1 MPSIY
6 QKYRKSTFKNT
17 APWRGSVKRL
27 NSGNYMR
34 MAYLHPASP
43 SGITDSYLSHGV
55 LKRSF
60 LWKKYFFVC
69 FVYFFC
75 IKGCTEQGRSKKA
88 SSFSIGVTAVLD
100 LGWRLIALC
109 CPAGKILYALCK
121 GRIWHREINISCGC
135 RAQECKYLLRVWETF
150 YPSAKQEPSTV
161 QEDRETWD
169 MVWLDLWMQRDCDSE
184 IKRTW
189 NLQSEVLGSVML
201 LRELNSLI
209 RAFQML
215 PAVEGGHST
224 LGLSG
229 NI

>member
-27 NSGNYMR
+27 NSGSCMR
-34 MAYLHPASP
+34 MAHLHPASP
-43 SGITDSYLSHGV
+43 SGI
-55 LKRSF
+55 RF
-60 LWKKYFFVC
+60 LFITRGFKTKFSLKKYFLFVL
-69 FVYFFC
+69 FFC